1 MAVIRKFGKSKDVR
15 RWNIAKKDTQKK
27 RPNFE
32 TIIRNKDKFYRKN
45 ESKKRVV
52 SIKLPRNIKG
62 SQMGANEITANYP

>member
-1 MAVIRKFGKSKDVR
+1 MAVIRSPKDVR

-27 RPNFE
+27 RSNFE

-52 SIKLPRNIKG
+52 SIKLPKNIKG
-62 SQMGANEITANYP
+62 SQTGTNEITANYP